1 MPYIRGFGL
10 QPQQMLH
17 QQEEEEV
24 TQSQLDP

>member
-1 MPYIRGFGL
+1 MEQLMLLKLIGFGL

-24 TQSQLDP
+24 TP